1 MWERLEMENISN
13 KHQTVVSE
21 GLTSSSKSLLFLKR
35 YFLTPSSAGIMGFAA
50 FFSLILFT
58 KLFSYVFGINSEFSL
73 GIADVFNAAIGFVL
87 VFSYKFLENF
97 KTD

>member
-1 MWERLEMENISN
+1 MENISN
-13 KHQTVVSE
+13 KHQAAVNE
-21 GLTSSSKSLLFLKR
+21 DLTSSSKPLSLLKR
-35 YFLTPSSAGIMGFAA
+35 YFFTPTSAGMMGFAV

-58 KLFSYVFGINSEFSL
+58 KLFTYVFGISNEFSL

>member
-1 MWERLEMENISN
+1 MENISN
-13 KHQTVVSE
+13 KHQAVTNES
-21 GLTSSSKSLLFLKR
+21 LASSSKPLSFLKR
-35 YFLTPSSAGIMGFAA
+35 YFFTPTSAGMMGFAV

-58 KLFSYVFGINSEFSL
+58 KLFTYVFGINSEFSL